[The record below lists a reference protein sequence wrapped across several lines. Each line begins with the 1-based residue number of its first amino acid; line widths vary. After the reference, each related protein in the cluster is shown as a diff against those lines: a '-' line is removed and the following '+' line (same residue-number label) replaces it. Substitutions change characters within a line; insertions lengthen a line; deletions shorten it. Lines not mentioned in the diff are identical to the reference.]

1 MSCHLGPEKRRLEKT
16 SLGIVISMT

>member
-1 MSCHLGPEKRRLEKT
+1 MSCHLGPEKGRLEKT